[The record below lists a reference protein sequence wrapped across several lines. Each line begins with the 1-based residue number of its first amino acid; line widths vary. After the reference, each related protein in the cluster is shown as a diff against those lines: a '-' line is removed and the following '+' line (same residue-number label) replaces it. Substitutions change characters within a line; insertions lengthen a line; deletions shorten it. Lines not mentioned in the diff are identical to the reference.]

1 MNRKLI
7 VAMDSFKR
15 QIKSIAF
22 WAMVIVPILVMLV
35 PVGINYFL
43 EKSDA
48 KKLGE
53 GGGKYNLVADQSI
66 KPYLKDLENEFVF
79 VKEKEAEDKLKNQ
92 DIESYGKISLENAR
106 VRLIINT
113 KTMDANALTSLP
125 KLAEDIQKRV
135 NLENADLS
143 LEQESFMTREPYV
156 KVNQIDKGKSL
167 MIYASYFILL
177 MFMYFM
183 LIMYSNILV
192 VDIATEKGSKM
203 IEFIFSSVSAKDY
216 FAGKILGNFLAIIV
230 HSLIYIVMG
239 LISYYLAKSK
249 GLLDMLKIDL
259 SLDKTSLIVV
269 GEIFLMII
277 ISLLLYMVVAAM
289 LGSLASKQEDASKVA
304 TPLMVTIVGAFM
316 VAMMFMNRPANLF
329 VKVAS
334 FIPYISVF
342 FMPLRLIK
350 ADAGILEGGITILI
364 LILGLYI
371 TYILASKVYKKH
383 ILNYSADSFF
393 TRKKKLKPNK
403 R

>member
-15 QIKSIAF
+15 QMKSIAF
-22 WAMVIVPILVMLV
+22 WAMVVVPILVMLV

-259 SLDKTSLIVV
+259 SLDKSSLIMV
-269 GEIFLMII
+269 GEIFALIILSLLAYMII
-277 ISLLLYMVVAAM
+277 AAM

-304 TPLMVTIVGAFM
+304 TPLMVTIIACFM
-316 VAMMFMNRPANLF
+316 VAMIFMNRPANAF

-334 FIPYISVF
+334 FVPYISVF

-350 ADAGILEGGITILI
+350 GDAQILEAGISILI
-364 LILGLYI
+364 LLLGLYI

-393 TRKKKLKPNK
+393 ARKKKRKVK
-403 R
+403 

>member
-7 VAMDSFKR
+7 VALDSFKR
-15 QIKSIAF
+15 QMKSVAF
-22 WAMVIVPILVMLV
+22 WAMVVVPILVMLV

-48 KKLGE
+48 KKLGTE
-53 GGGKYNLVADQSI
+53 GGKYNLVIDNSI
-66 KPYLKDLENEFVF
+66 EPYLKDLENQFVF
-79 VKEKEAEDKLKNQ
+79 VTEEEAKENLDKQ
-92 DIESYGKISLENAR
+92 DIESYGKIWIENAR

-113 KTMDANALTSLP
+113 KTMDADALTSLP
-125 KLAEDIQKRV
+125 KIADEIQKRI
-135 NLENADLS
+135 NLENAGLS
-143 LEQESFMTREPYV
+143 LEEESFMTREPYV
-156 KVNQIDKGKSL
+156 KINQIDEGKSL

-230 HSLIYIVMG
+230 HSLIYIVLGM
-239 LISYYLAKSK
+239 ISYFVIKSK
-249 GLLDMLKIDL
+249 GLFDMLKIDL
-259 SLDKTSLIVV
+259 SLDKSSLLMV
-269 GEIFLMII
+269 GGIFLMII

-304 TPLMVTIVGAFM
+304 TPLMVTIIGAFM
-316 VAMMFMNRPANLF
+316 VAMIFMNRPVNLF

-350 ADAGILEGGITILI
+350 GDAQILEGGISILI
-364 LILGLYI
+364 LLLGLYI

-393 TRKKKLKPNK
+393 ARKKKSKVK
-403 R
+403 

>member
-1 MNRKLI
+1 MNRKII
-7 VAMDSFKR
+7 VALDSFKR
-15 QIKSIAF
+15 QMKSVAF
-22 WAMVIVPILVMLV
+22 WAMVVVPILVMLV

-48 KKLGE
+48 KKLGTE
-53 GGGKYNLVADQSI
+53 GGKYNLVIDNSI
-66 KPYLKDLENEFVF
+66 EPYLKDLENQFVF
-79 VKEKEAEDKLKNQ
+79 VTEEEAKENLDKQ
-92 DIESYGKISLENAR
+92 DIESYGKIWIESAR

-113 KTMDANALTSLP
+113 KTMDADALTSLP
-125 KLAEDIQKRV
+125 KIADEIQKRI
-135 NLENADLS
+135 NLENAGLS
-143 LEQESFMTREPYV
+143 LEEESFMTREPYV
-156 KVNQIDKGKSL
+156 KINQIDEGKSL

-230 HSLIYIVMG
+230 HSLIYIVLG
-239 LISYYLAKSK
+239 IISYFVIKSK
-249 GLLDMLKIDL
+249 GLFDMLKIDL
-259 SLDKTSLIVV
+259 SLDKSSLLMV
-269 GEIFLMII
+269 GGIFLMII

-304 TPLMVTIVGAFM
+304 TPLMVTIIGAFM
-316 VAMMFMNRPANLF
+316 VAMIFMNRPVNLF

-350 ADAGILEGGITILI
+350 GDAQILEGGISILI
-364 LILGLYI
+364 LLLGLYI

-393 TRKKKLKPNK
+393 ARKKKSKVK
-403 R
+403 